1 MSDYVA
7 GCTLLE
13 IQRTAQIRFNLVVL
27 SLHLSA
33 LMWPLTYYIT
43 TVTAQIRSDLV
54 VLSLHLSCHQ
64 LTYITPVNITLVREV
79 LELSEEDKLQAAM
92 DFLILILI
100 LSYLIRELL
109 ELSEEDK
116 LQAAMDVA
124 EAVYFIHNLSN
135 PVVHQVMT
143 ELHRTDGG

>member
-1 MSDYVA
+1 
-7 GCTLLE
+7 
-13 IQRTAQIRFNLVVL
+13 
-27 SLHLSA
+27 
-33 LMWPLTYYIT
+33 MWPLTYYIT

-64 LTYITPVNITLVREV
+64 LTYITPVNITL
-79 LELSEEDKLQAAM
+79 
-92 DFLILILI
+92 F
-100 LSYLIRELL
+100 RELL